1 VTRSRTKPATVVE
14 GPTAPDVPALL
25 RVEGLSKRFR
35 RGHETVVALDGVD
48 LDVRAGE
55 FVALVGR
62 SGSGKST
69 LLHLCGGLDV
79 PDRGRVVLG
88 ERDVTAMNAGER
100 ALLRRREVGF
110 VFQFF
115 HLIPTLSVTENV
127 ALPLV
132 LDRRRDAETQA
143 RSLLDAVGLP
153 ERADHLPGELSG
165 GEMQRAAIA
174 RALVHGPRVLLAD
187 EPTGNLDSATAAA
200 VLDTL
205 CERVRDS
212 GCALL
217 LVTHDPTVAARADR
231 ALTLSDGRLSIDV
244 AA

>member
-165 GEMQRAAIA
+165 GEMHRAAIA
-174 RALVHGPRVLLAD
+174 RALVHAPRVLLAD

-205 CERVRDS
+205 CERVRDN

-231 ALTLSDGRLSIDV
+231 SLTLSDGRLSV
-244 AA
+244 HVTA